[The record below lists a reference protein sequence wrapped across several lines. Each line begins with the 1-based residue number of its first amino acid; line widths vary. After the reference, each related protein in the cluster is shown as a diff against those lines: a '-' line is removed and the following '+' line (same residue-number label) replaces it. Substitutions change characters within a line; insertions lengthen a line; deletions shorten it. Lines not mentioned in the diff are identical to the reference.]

1 MAEVS
6 EHVHMLTKLGY
17 GTGHVLNDIAGSIY
31 FTYVLIFYHDII
43 QMDNSY
49 AGLTVLFGQIAD
61 GVSTPLFGALSD
73 KDFNFWMCTHYG
85 KRKVIVE
92 KII

>member
-43 QMDNSY
+43 QMDNFY
-49 AGLTVLFGQIAD
+49 AGLTVLLGQIAD
-61 GVSTPLFGALSD
+61 GVSTVLFGILSD
-73 KDFNFWMCTHYG
+73 KDNNSWLCTHYG
-85 KRKVIVE
+85 KRKVILE
-92 KII
+92 KIF